1 MPDQAATR
9 YIIATDVGGT
19 CTDTLIIAEGFPPH
33 IGKALSTPP
42 NFAEGIIASIRS
54 ALPMLGL
61 TLEELL
67 GATRLFVHG
76 STVAEN
82 TILTG
87 SGSRTGLVTT
97 AGFEDTLL
105 VTRGPYGRWAG
116 LTEDEIKRPIM
127 TDRAASLVPLERIMG
142 VRERIDYRGAVLA
155 ELDQIEVER
164 AIRHLLD
171 HEKVEVV
178 AVCLLWSVRN
188 ARHEH
193 RIRDIIQ
200 RLAPDLFVALSSD
213 SSAAVGEYE
222 RTSTTVINAY
232 AGQIV
237 HKYLSDLERLLGE
250 CGYRDRVMVM
260 QGYGGLL
267 PAAEAAQRAVGMIE
281 SGPAAGVIAA
291 RFLGE
296 LMGDENVIAAD
307 MGGTTFK
314 VSVVQDGR
322 IEYAR
327 EPMVGR
333 YHYLAPKIEVFS
345 IGVAGGS
352 VITLDP
358 RTKVPSV
365 GPRSAGARPGPVC
378 YGLGGSEATLTDV
391 MLLIGYLDP
400 QAFLGGT
407 VTLDT
412 AAAREAFWTQIAD
425 PLGMSVEEAAT
436 GIYEIAAAQ
445 ITDLLH
451 RITVQRGLDPRDF
464 VVHAFGG
471 TCGLL
476 AGTFAPELS
485 VKRVV
490 IPYTASVNCA
500 LGLVAADVVH
510 EYSVTQLLPAPPPA
524 DAINALYAPMV
535 ERAIRELR
543 SEGFSEE
550 DMRLQWAIDLRYR
563 RQVHEVTTPVSA
575 PTPLSEAGV
584 HRVMEDFEQIYE
596 LKYGRGSTFR
606 DADMEMTAFR
616 LTARGLM
623 PRPQLAK
630 SSLESPCAAQAKLGE
645 RPALVRG
652 KGMMRTP
659 IYDFVKLRPN
669 NLVQGPA
676 IIQTPIT
683 TIVLQDRQTARLDAF
698 RNVILEF

>member
-1 MPDQAATR
+1 
-9 YIIATDVGGT
+9 
-19 CTDTLIIAEGFPPH
+19 
-33 IGKALSTPP
+33 
-42 NFAEGIIASIRS
+42 
-54 ALPMLGL
+54 
-61 TLEELL
+61 
-67 GATRLFVHG
+67 
-76 STVAEN
+76 
-82 TILTG
+82 
-87 SGSRTGLVTT
+87 
-97 AGFEDTLL
+97 
-105 VTRGPYGRWAG
+105 
-116 LTEDEIKRPIM
+116 
-127 TDRAASLVPLERIMG
+127 
-142 VRERIDYRGAVLA
+142 
-155 ELDQIEVER
+155 
-164 AIRHLLD
+164 
-171 HEKVEVV
+171 
-178 AVCLLWSVRN
+178 
-188 ARHEH
+188 
-193 RIRDIIQ
+193 
-200 RLAPDLFVALSSD
+200 
-213 SSAAVGEYE
+213 
-222 RTSTTVINAY
+222 
-232 AGQIV
+232 
-237 HKYLSDLERLLGE
+237 
-250 CGYRDRVMVM
+250 
-260 QGYGGLL
+260 
-267 PAAEAAQRAVGMIE
+267 
-281 SGPAAGVIAA
+281 
-291 RFLGE
+291 
-296 LMGDENVIAAD
+296 
-307 MGGTTFK
+307 
-314 VSVVQDGR
+314 
-322 IEYAR
+322 
-327 EPMVGR
+327 MVGR

-400 QAFLGGT
+400 QAFLDGT

-412 AAAREAFWTQIAD
+412 AAAREAFRTQIAD

-524 DAINALYAPMV
+524 DAINALYAQMV

-584 HRVMEDFEQIYE
+584 HRVMEDFERIYE
-596 LKYGRGSTFR
+596 LKYGRGSTLR
-606 DADMEMTAFR
+606 DADVEMTAFR